1 MSRKQNDMEMMRK
14 NSEKEK
20 STCPFEALAFGVN
33 NYNHR
38 GIMATVS
45 NEGKGAWEGGIPND

>member
-1 MSRKQNDMEMMRK
+1 MEMMRK

-20 STCPFEALAFGVN
+20 STCPSEALAFGVN

-38 GIMATVS
+38 GIMATVLMMRR
-45 NEGKGAWEGGIPND
+45 GQEGGE